1 MFKKI
6 ALATALLTGLA
17 LGQQI
22 TPAKAAEQPAKPAVT
37 ASKAHDTPAP
47 ALTAA
52 EQQTMTDYDQ
62 QLNELL
68 QKMIPLQ
75 QKRAAFIQALNA
87 EHPGYIWYDAQ
98 KQGETSG
105 FKKAN

>member
-6 ALATALLTGLA
+6 ALASLMLTGLA
-17 LGQQI
+17 LSQQI
-22 TPAKAAEQPAKPAVT
+22 TPAKAAEQPAVT

-47 ALTAA
+47 ALTSA

-75 QKRAAFIQALNA
+75 QKRATFIQALNA

>member
-6 ALATALLTGLA
+6 AIASVMLTAVA

-22 TPAKAAEQPAKPAVT
+22 TPAKATEKPAKPAVT
-37 ASKAHDTPAP
+37 RSEASAPAP
-47 ALTAA
+47 ALTPA

-75 QKRAAFIQALNA
+75 QKRAQFVQALNA
-87 EHPGYIWYDAQ
+87 EHPGWQWHDAQ
-98 KQGETSG
+98 RQGESTG
-105 FKKAN
+105 FVKAH

>member
-1 MFKKI
+1 MLKKI
-6 ALATALLTGLA
+6 ALATAMLTGLA
-17 LGQQI
+17 YGQQI
-22 TPAKAAEQPAKPAVT
+22 TPAKAAEQPAKATVT
-37 ASKAHDTPAP
+37 HKTPDAPAP
-47 ALTAA
+47 ALTPA
-52 EQQTMTDYDQ
+52 EQQTMNDYDQ

-87 EHPGYIWYDAQ
+87 GHPGYVWKDAM

-105 FKKAN
+105 FVKAQ